1 MKINAAL
8 LFHEMQSYFQVD
20 YMEISSK
27 CFVKTPVF
35 YNIFFNM
42 DEHIVLVRGDQL
54 EECLGR
60 VRRAIV
66 ICLDQAE
73 RIPLVGENDLIILND
88 PMSSKMAF
96 NILNHILEKFQEW
109 ETAMLDVL
117 YRKYSFQDMVDLTG
131 EIAGLPIALLDTNF
145 RYIAYSKGSDIYMD
159 KYVTS
164 DNYLTPET
172 VALLQKSPDFAAQEQ
187 LHEAFV
193 TNTVEPLVCKNLFY
207 EGIYVGR
214 LSVILRNEME
224 DREYYKAL
232 FDQAAP
238 FMEELYAQY
247 NSFENVS
254 RQYRDAHRFLEAVLT
269 RQPADKRQFDELMK
283 ALGALAQDRWRI
295 LVLSPGSRMSSMYS
309 SSFICSEIE
318 HKIPGSYVILL
329 KEQVVILFNEDL
341 YGRREETECF
351 GKWLDVLQAIHFDA
365 CVSRS
370 FSAVTDFEKVY
381 FAWQQAVYTEQKT
394 GHLSDPPPAD
404 SVPAETI
411 RFFDR
416 YALDYLVDYGGR
428 ETIFEQICH
437 PALIQLRDYDR
448 LHGTSH
454 IRTLHTY
461 LSCNMNA
468 VRTAKALY
476 IHRSSFINRMQ
487 RIHELVS
494 LRLEEP
500 DERLYLN
507 LSFKIFE
514 RDFAGLEN
522 AAK

>member
-1 MKINAAL
+1 MK
-8 LFHEMQSYFQVD
+8 
-20 YMEISSK
+20 ISSK

-35 YNIFFNM
+35 YDIFFNM
-42 DEHIVLVRGDQL
+42 DEHIVLVRGSQL

-60 VRRAIV
+60 VHNAIV
-66 ICLDQAE
+66 ICLDQVE
-73 RIPLVGENDLIILND
+73 SVPPVGENDLIILND

-117 YRKYSFQDMVDLTG
+117 YRKCSFQDMVDLTG
-131 EIAGLPIALLDTNF
+131 EIAGLPVALLDTNF

-172 VALLQKSPDFAAQEQ
+172 IALLQKNSDFALQEQ
-187 LHEAFV
+187 RHEAFV
-193 TNTVEPLVCKNLFY
+193 TSAVEPLVCKNLFFQ
-207 EGIYVGR
+207 GTYVGR

-224 DREYYKAL
+224 DQEYYKAL

-254 RQYRDAHRFLEAVLT
+254 QKYRDAHRFLLSILT
-269 RQPADKRQFDELMK
+269 RQPVDKRQFYELIK
-283 ALGALAQDRWRI
+283 ELGGLDQDRWRLI
-295 LVLSPGSRMSSMYS
+295 VLSPGSQMSLMYS

-318 HKIPGSYVILL
+318 HKIPGSYVTVLN
-329 KEQVVILFNEDL
+329 EQIVALFNEAL
-341 YGRREETECF
+341 YGRREGSECF
-351 GKWLDVLQAIHFDA
+351 GKWTKVLRAIHFEA
-365 CVSRS
+365 SVSRS
-370 FSAVTDFEKVY
+370 FSTVTDFEKVY

-394 GHLSDPPPAD
+394 GRLSDS
-404 SVPAETI
+404 SVS
-411 RFFDR
+411 FFDS
-416 YALDYLVDYGGR
+416 YALNYLADHGGKG
-428 ETIFEQICH
+428 TIFEQICH

-448 LHGTSH
+448 QHGTSYVQ
-454 IRTLHTY
+454 TMYAY

-468 VRTAKALY
+468 VRAAKTLY

-487 RIHELVS
+487 RIHELV
-494 LRLEEP
+494 LLELGDP

-507 LSFKIFE
+507 LSFKIFG
-514 RDFAGLEN
+514 RDFGLQQN
-522 AAK
+522 Y

>member
-1 MKINAAL
+1 MKLNAAL
-8 LFHEMQSYFQVD
+8 LFHEMQLYFQVD

-42 DEHIVLVRGDQL
+42 DEHIVLVHGEQL

-60 VRRAIV
+60 VHNAIV
-66 ICLDQAE
+66 ICLDQVE
-73 RIPLVGENDLIILND
+73 SVPPVGENDLIILND

-172 VALLQKSPDFAAQEQ
+172 IALLQKSSDFAGQEQ
-187 LHEAFV
+187 RHEAFV
-193 TNTVEPLVCKNLFY
+193 MNAVEPLVCKNLFF
-207 EGIYVGR
+207 EGTYVGR
-214 LSVILRNEME
+214 LSVILRNEVE
-224 DREYYKAL
+224 DQEYYKAL
-232 FDQAAP
+232 FDQAVP

-254 RQYRDAHRFLEAVLT
+254 RQYRDAHRFLLSILT
-269 RQPADKRQFDELMK
+269 RQPADKRQFDEVMK
-283 ALGALAQDRWRI
+283 TLGALEQDKWRI
-295 LVLSPGSRMSSMYS
+295 IVLTPGNQMSSMYS

-318 HKIPGSYVILL
+318 HRIPGSYVIILN
-329 KEQVVILFNEDL
+329 EQIVALFNESL
-341 YGRREETECF
+341 YGRRDGAECF
-351 GKWLDVLQAIHFDA
+351 EKWAEVLRVIHFEA
-365 CVSRS
+365 SVSRS
-370 FSAVTDFEKVY
+370 FSTVTDFEKVY

-394 GHLSDPPPAD
+394 GRLAD
-404 SVPAETI
+404 SSV
-411 RFFDR
+411 RFFAP
-416 YALDYLVDYGGR
+416 YALDYLADYGGR
-428 ETIFEQICH
+428 GTIFEQICH
-437 PALIQLRDYDR
+437 PALIQLRGYDR
-448 LHGTSH
+448 LHSTSY
-454 IRTLHTY
+454 IQTLYAY

-468 VRTAKALY
+468 VQTARTLY

-487 RIHELVS
+487 RIREMVPLEL
-494 LRLEEP
+494 EDP

-507 LSFKIFE
+507 LSFKIFG
-514 RDFAGLEN
+514 RDFGLQQN
-522 AAK
+522 Y